1 MPGQS
6 VGTETVESPR
16 LRQRLRSLELALP
29 FALSLPLAALY
40 LLFLGLPIATVVQLS
55 LQGETPWSNY
65 VTVFT
70 ESAYRNSILTS
81 LQIAV
86 TVTVIT
92 TVLGLIVAYFLA
104 KNEFRGKRIVISII
118 NFPTSLPGIL
128 IAWGIIVLVGRQG
141 VFSLLGSAITG
152 ARSGAFAFALGYWGL
167 LLGYTY
173 FTLPRVTMTLLSS
186 LENINPELEETA
198 YNLGA
203 NRLQTFRYV
212 VLPEIMPG
220 IASGV
225 VLAFSINMV
234 AFGTALLLAAG
245 KVSVLPLQ
253 IYSVVLGFGDYNLA
267 SAMAIVLTVITL
279 GVIMSYG
286 YVFGGSIYE

>member
-1 MPGQS
+1 MLGEP
-6 VGTETVESPR
+6 VRTETVESSR
-16 LRQRLRSLELALP
+16 LRQRLRSVESALP

-40 LLFLGLPIATVVQLS
+40 VLFLGLPIATILQLS
-55 LQGETPWSNY
+55 FQGETPWSNY

-70 ESAYRNSILTS
+70 EPAYRNSILIS
-81 LQIAV
+81 LQIAIS
-86 TVTVIT
+86 VTVIT
-92 TVLGLIVAYFLA
+92 TVLGLVVAYFLA
-104 KNEFRGKRIVISII
+104 KNEFRGKRIVVSII

-141 VFSLLGSAITG
+141 VFSLLGSALTG
-152 ARSGAFAFALGYWGL
+152 ARPGAFAFALGYWGL

-186 LENINPELEETA
+186 IENLDSELEETA
-198 YNLGA
+198 YSLGA
-203 NRLQTFRYV
+203 NRFQTFRHV

-245 KVSVLPLQ
+245 EVSVLPLQ

-267 SAMAIVLTVITL
+267 SALAIVLTVITL

-286 YVFGGSIYE
+286 YVFGGSVYE

>member
-1 MPGQS
+1 M
-6 VGTETVESPR
+6 
-16 LRQRLRSLELALP
+16 ALP

>member
-1 MPGQS
+1 MAGQS
-6 VGTETVESPR
+6 VRNKLAHGLR
-16 LRQRLRSLELALP
+16 LQRRLRSLDTYLP
-29 FALSLPLAALY
+29 FALSVPLAALY
-40 LLFLGLPIATVVQLS
+40 LLFLGLPIATIFRLS
-55 LQGETPWSNY
+55 IQGETPWSNY

-70 ESAYRNSILTS
+70 QSAYRDSILVS

-86 TVTVIT
+86 SVTVIT
-92 TVLGLIVAYFLA
+92 TVLGLVIAYFLA
-104 KNEFRGKRIVISII
+104 KNDFRGKRIVVSII

-152 ARSGAFAFALGYWGL
+152 ARPGEFAFALGFWGL
-167 LLGYTY
+167 LAGYTY

-186 LENINPELEETA
+186 LENLDPELEETA
-198 YNLGA
+198 YSLGA
-203 NRLQTFRYV
+203 NRFQTFRHV

-220 IASGV
+220 VASGV

-245 KVSVLPLQ
+245 EVAVLPLQ
-253 IYSVVLGFGDYNLA
+253 IYSVILGFGDYNLA
-267 SAMAIVLTVITL
+267 SALAIVLTVITL

-286 YVFGGSIYE
+286 YIFGGSVYE

>member
-1 MPGQS
+1 MAGQS
-6 VGTETVESPR
+6 VRTEAVESLR
-16 LRQRLRSLELALP
+16 IRQRLQSLESALP
-29 FALSLPLAALY
+29 FALSIPLAALY
-40 LLFLGLPIATVVQLS
+40 LLFLGLPIVTVARLS
-55 LQGETPWSNY
+55 FQGETPWSNY

-70 ESAYRNSILTS
+70 EPAYRNSILIS
-81 LQIAV
+81 LQIAIS
-86 TVTVIT
+86 VTVIT

-104 KNEFRGKRIVISII
+104 KNEFRGKRIIISII

-141 VFSLLGSAITG
+141 VFSLLGSALTG
-152 ARSGAFAFALGYWGL
+152 ARPGAFAFALGYWGL

-186 LENINPELEETA
+186 LENLDSELEETA
-198 YNLGA
+198 YSLGA
-203 NRLQTFRYV
+203 NRVQTFRHV

-245 KVSVLPLQ
+245 EVSVLPLQ

-267 SAMAIVLTVITL
+267 SALGIVLTVITL

-286 YVFGGSIYE
+286 YVFGGSVYE